1 MNCFEILGI
10 DPTTEVRAI
19 RKAYAAKSRQFHPEE
34 QPEEFKQLH
43 DAYQMALAWA
53 RNPESGQ
60 GEFTPESPMAE
71 ELVQAEGGP
80 AESGTE
86 EELVDTEEEDQEG
99 EPPLPEDWQ
108 ESFSRIAGASMDNAG
123 LAQAVRRI
131 MGHCRALY
139 GQEQEKGKLYRWRD
153 IFEVQGYFPVFST
166 REFVEAWY
174 TFLQSH
180 HTFPLRVWQYFAS
193 LDGLR
198 FSGEAAGLGRFPY
211 GEYMEALTRE
221 EETAPEK
228 KPPQTGMPEKEQP
241 GTGAPEKQGTPEKQE
256 KSPEPEYGSRSGGY
270 GTWQEGRPGQGKPKP
285 PAEAEKKRSPLWLRI
300 LLYVLLVAGCA
311 ILGTVTGLAAGLIF

>member
-10 DPTTEVRAI
+10 DPTTEIRAI

-86 EELVDTEEEDQEG
+86 EELVYTEEEDREG

-139 GQEQEKGKLYRWRD
+139 GQEQEKGKLYRCGGTSRCFPPGSSWRPGTRSCRVT
-153 IFEVQGYFPVFST
+153 IPSRFGYGSILPPWTDSGFPEKQPDWAGFPMGSIWKPSPG
-166 REFVEAWY
+166 RKRRRRKRNRLRPGCRKRNSPEPGRLRSRGRPKSRKNLRNRNMEA
-174 TFLQSH
+174 
-180 HTFPLRVWQYFAS
+180 
-193 LDGLR
+193 
-198 FSGEAAGLGRFPY
+198 EAAG
-211 GEYMEALTRE
+211 
-221 EETAPEK
+221 TAPGRKAGRDRENPNRLREQK
-228 KPPQTGMPEKEQP
+228 KSAVPCG
-241 GTGAPEKQGTPEKQE
+241 
-256 KSPEPEYGSRSGGY
+256 
-270 GTWQEGRPGQGKPKP
+270 
-285 PAEAEKKRSPLWLRI
+285 
-300 LLYVLLVAGCA
+300 
-311 ILGTVTGLAAGLIF
+311 